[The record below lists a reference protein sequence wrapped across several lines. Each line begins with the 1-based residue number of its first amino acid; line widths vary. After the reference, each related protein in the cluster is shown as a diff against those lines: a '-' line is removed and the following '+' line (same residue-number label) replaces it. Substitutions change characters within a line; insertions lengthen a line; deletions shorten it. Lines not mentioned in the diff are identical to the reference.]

1 MGACWK
7 DSGEECDFDITTDVT
22 RYILFQL
29 PDSSKGNNPT
39 DDPSRCGPRS
49 HQLAY
54 CPLSHTYRNGTTVR
68 LGDPGFPYRAYH
80 SVSPAL
86 QRKDATTIALGATP
100 PPPPFRCK
108 HDCWSNPQEQDW
120 VRAEPSPEWAEYGF
134 PSSPTDALTA
144 KSWTLDVGGI
154 TSVLA
159 KLFSGKQ
166 PAVMKWHTL
175 NVGPEIMAN
184 PGETAVWELADF
196 DVLA

>member
-1 MGACWK
+1 
-7 DSGEECDFDITTDVT
+7 V
-22 RYILFQL
+22 
-29 PDSSKGNNPT
+29 
-39 DDPSRCGPRS
+39 DPSTPVYAMFTLTFVFSNTHGPR
-49 HQLAY
+49 
-54 CPLSHTYRNGTTVR
+54 
-68 LGDPGFPYRAYH
+68 
-80 SVSPAL
+80 
-86 QRKDATTIALGATP
+86 
-100 PPPPFRCK
+100 
-108 HDCWSNPQEQDW
+108 
-120 VRAEPSPEWAEYGF
+120 YGF

-196 DVLA
+196 DVLV